1 VLVPDSGRADP
12 HARDGRGQ
20 GLKRPLRGRWW
31 FLATVLAATPSCG
44 ASEPPPLAPVAR
56 ETAEDEILR
65 IARAWRS
72 TTEEK
77 GFRTAPSR
85 ITLFDSQI
93 ASTIVF
99 DPKTHTAKE
108 SLSFAESFQVTD
120 GSTFKC
126 HAETTV
132 ENKVRFGN
140 HADEAAVEIRRPAL
154 RLGRICDRDGFP
166 EPVLELPESA
176 ARFALR
182 ADQLV
187 PILPP
192 SETRTYLPAS

>member
-1 VLVPDSGRADP
+1 
-12 HARDGRGQ
+12 
-20 GLKRPLRGRWW
+20 LKRPPRFRWW
-31 FLATVLAATPSCG
+31 FVATALAALPSCG
-44 ASEPPPLAPVAR
+44 GNEPPPLVPIAR
-56 ETAEDEILR
+56 ETAEDQILR
-65 IARAWRS
+65 LARAWQS

-93 ASTIVF
+93 ASTLTF

-108 SLSFAESFQVTD
+108 SLTFVESFQVTD

-126 HAETTV
+126 HAGTTV
-132 ENKVRFGN
+132 EDTARFGN

-154 RLGRICDRDGFP
+154 RLGRTCDHDGFP
-166 EPVLELPESA
+166 EPVLEVPESA

-192 SETRTYLPAS
+192 NETRTYLPAS